1 MLETDLRDLFAR
13 QAASELPPTPISIPA
28 ARHIGRAR
36 LLRRRA
42 TAFGSPVL
50 AAGAVVAVVLAGL
63 FAASP
68 RQPATTPGGPAAP
81 ELFNPLVPYA
91 TATWYPY
98 RPSLV
103 NGADWHTA
111 LLLQASSRSP
121 AENTEVVLDAAGW
134 CTLSSASLSCGS
146 AAAGTRAEMTVSGPA
161 PDVHGQPAYWTRF
174 ASGDLKP
181 LRPRAGSTT
190 EMVAFQYARGGWAVV
205 ESTGTPADVI
215 RVAASLR
222 YGQTSHLRFPFRL
235 AGLPRAWSEVLLAG
249 YVRPGPGAQ
258 GPTEDELILGSP
270 ATRPGTA
277 TRDALMVLAST
288 QTAQGTRCR
297 TQSVTV
303 GSSQTSTSQPVSCPS
318 TVINGYRVFL
328 NAPPVKGAQTLFAPD
343 ADGLYLYEQTIG
355 PGAPL
360 SPIAILAHHLHLLG
374 PNAANW
380 TTTPSS
386 GETVKLDQ
394 P

>member
-121 AENTEVVLDAAGW
+121 AENTEVVLDAG
-134 CTLSSASLSCGS
+134 LLVH
-146 AAAGTRAEMTVSGPA
+146 AE
-161 PDVHGQPAYWTRF
+161 
-174 ASGDLKP
+174 
-181 LRPRAGSTT
+181 LRQLVLRL
-190 EMVAFQYARGGWAVV
+190 GG
-205 ESTGTPADVI
+205 G
-215 RVAASLR
+215 R
-222 YGQTSHLRFPFRL
+222 YQSRDDG
-235 AGLPRAWSEVLLAG
+235 E
-249 YVRPGPGAQ
+249 
-258 GPTEDELILGSP
+258 
-270 ATRPGTA
+270 RPGTGRA
-277 TRDALMVLAST
+277 RPAGVLD
-288 QTAQGTRCR
+288 
-297 TQSVTV
+297 
-303 GSSQTSTSQPVSCPS
+303 PVCQRRP
-318 TVINGYRVFL
+318 
-328 NAPPVKGAQTLFAPD
+328 
-343 ADGLYLYEQTIG
+343 
-355 PGAPL
+355 
-360 SPIAILAHHLHLLG
+360 
-374 PNAANW
+374 
-380 TTTPSS
+380 
-386 GETVKLDQ
+386 
-394 P
+394 